1 MIRFSAGDTL
11 YWGQVGNCLHLA
23 NTRKPPILVHVAPD
37 DEENRAAL
45 REVVTKLDLTAQA
58 VDFSRLEDG
67 PGGRPVVALAEGS
80 L

>member
-1 MIRFSAGDTL
+1 MIRFNAGDTL
-11 YWGQVGNCLHLA
+11 YWSQVGDCLHLA

-37 DEENRAAL
+37 DEPNRAAL

-58 VDFSRLEDG
+58 VDFTRLELE
-67 PGGRPVVALAEGS
+67 PGGGRVVALAEGS